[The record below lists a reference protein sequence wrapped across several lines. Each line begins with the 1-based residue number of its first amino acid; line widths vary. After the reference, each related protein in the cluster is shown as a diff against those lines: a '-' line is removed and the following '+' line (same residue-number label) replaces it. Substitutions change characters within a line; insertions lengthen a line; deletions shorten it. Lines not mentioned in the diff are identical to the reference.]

1 VDRALRTPPGDELP
15 FCQEYQSFLLGR
27 LDHGTEDTG
36 SRKLRPP
43 PQEGIDM
50 DYKDTL
56 NLPKTSFPM
65 RANLPK
71 REPDL
76 LKHWAS
82 ENIYAKILEVSRGRE
97 KYILHDGPPYANG
110 HIHLG
115 TALNKILKDMIVKS
129 KFMAGYDSDYVPGWD
144 CHGLP
149 IEHQVDKELGPKKAQ
164 MTAVQVRQHC
174 RKYAEKFIDIQREE
188 FKRLGVFG
196 TWDDPYLTMAYPY
209 QATIVRELGQFF
221 DSGAVY
227 RGKKPVYWC
236 SSCVT
241 ALAEAEVEYMD
252 ASTPSIYVRFPARD
266 DFGEKIPVLK
276 GKQVYVVIWTTTP
289 WTIPA
294 NLAIA
299 VHPDESY
306 AAVQTGDVVYIL
318 AERLVPINME
328 TFGIQDYRILATFPG
343 SVLEGLK
350 CSHPIYGRESQL
362 ILAPFVTLD
371 TGTGCVHVAPGH
383 GQEDY
388 EVGLKYNLDV
398 YAPVDDHGHF
408 TDEAE
413 FFSGKFV
420 FDANRDV
427 IAKLQETGGLMAE
440 EKMQHSYPHCWRCKK
455 EVIFRAT
462 HQWFISMERTGL
474 RRDAL
479 TAIDTVTWIPK
490 WGRDRIYGMIE
501 HRPDWC
507 ISRQRSWGI
516 PITAMRCADCDTV
529 VAPPEL
535 FEKAAGLFEER
546 GADVW
551 FDADISEL
559 APAGLACPK
568 CGSSEMVKET
578 DILDVWFDS
587 GVSWAA
593 VCEHRPNLV
602 YPCQLYLE
610 GSDQHR
616 GWFHSA
622 LLTSVGTRGKAP
634 YYGVLTHGFV
644 VDGQGKKMSKSLGNV
659 ISPEEI
665 ITKYG
670 ADILRLWVSA
680 EDYRDDIRISPEILE
695 RLSEAYRRIRNTC
708 RFLLG
713 NLADFSA
720 ETDAMPVDKLND
732 LDRLALDR
740 LNWVINRVRKA
751 YENFDFHVAF
761 HTLYN
766 YCSVDLSA
774 LYLDI
779 LKDRLYVEKSDGA
792 LRRSAQT
799 ALHQILSALVRL
811 MAPILAFTAEEVWG
825 AIGQPAGQPTSVHL
839 APFPEPIEG
848 LGFTDEERK
857 RWTTLLDV
865 RQEVSKALEEA
876 RAAKLIGSALEARV
890 LIEGPDEVVDAIESI
905 ADPEGFFIVSYLDVN
920 RTPGL
925 TEEAEVAEGLPL
937 VQVQVFRAEG
947 EKCPR
952 CWTWRSEIGSD
963 KDYPEVCPRCAGVLR
978 ESGIEITD

>member
-1 VDRALRTPPGDELP
+1 
-15 FCQEYQSFLLGR
+15 
-27 LDHGTEDTG
+27 
-36 SRKLRPP
+36 
-43 PQEGIDM
+43 M

-65 RANLPK
+65 KANLPK
-71 REPDL
+71 REPEMLDT
-76 LKHWAS
+76 WAS
-82 ENIYAKILEVSRGRE
+82 KDIYRKILETSKGRE

-149 IEHQVDKELGPKKAQ
+149 IEHQVDKELGDKKLL
-164 MTAVQVRQHC
+164 MTSVQIRQRC
-174 RKYAEKFIDIQREE
+174 RAYAEKFIDIQRGE

-196 TWDDPYLTMAYPY
+196 EWEDPYLTMAFPY
-209 QATIVRELGQFF
+209 QATIVRELGKFF
-221 DSGAVY
+221 AAGSVY

-236 SSCVT
+236 ASCVT

-252 ASTPSIYVRFPARD
+252 ASSPSIYVRFAARD
-266 DFGEKIPVLK
+266 DFSARIPEVK
-276 GKQVYVVIWTTTP
+276 GKHVYMLIWTTTP

-306 AAVQTGDVVYIL
+306 AAVEVGDDVYIL
-318 AERLVPINME
+318 AERLVAVNMDA
-328 TFGIQDYRILATFPG
+328 FGMHDYRVLATFPG
-343 SVLEGLK
+343 SLLEGLK
-350 CSHPIYGRESQL
+350 CTHPLYDRESRL

-371 TGTGCVHVAPGH
+371 TGTGAVHIAPGH

-388 EVGLKYNLDV
+388 EIGLKYGIDV
-398 YAPVDDHGHF
+398 YAPVDDHGRY

-413 FFSGKFV
+413 FFAGKFV
-420 FDANRDV
+420 FDANKDV
-427 IAKLQETGGLMAE
+427 SAKLKDEGALMAE
-440 EKMQHSYPHCWRCKK
+440 ETMQHSYPHCWRCKQP
-455 EVIFRAT
+455 VIYRAT
-462 HQWFISMERTGL
+462 YQWFISMEKTGL

-479 TAIDTVTWIPK
+479 EAIDTVRWIPR

-516 PITAMRCADCDTV
+516 PITAMRCAECDDI

-535 FEKAAGLFEER
+535 FERAARLFEEK
-546 GADVW
+546 GADAW
-551 FDADISEL
+551 FEADAQEL
-559 APAGLACPK
+559 APAGLTCPSCK
-568 CGSSEMVKET
+568 SSSLIKET

-593 VCEHRPNLV
+593 VCEKRPNLV
-602 YPCQLYLE
+602 YPTQLYLE

-622 LLTSVGTRGKAP
+622 LLTSVGTRGRAP
-634 YYGVLTHGFV
+634 YLNVLTHGFV

-659 ISPEEI
+659 IQPEEI
-665 ITKYG
+665 IKKFG
-670 ADILRLWVSA
+670 GDILRLWVSA

-713 NLADFSA
+713 NLSDFRPEEDMIPADQMR
-720 ETDAMPVDKLND
+720 E
-732 LDRLALDR
+732 LDRFALER
-740 LNWVINRVRKA
+740 LNKVIERVRKG
-751 YENFDFHVAF
+751 YEEFEFHIVF

-766 YCSVDLSA
+766 YCTVDLSS

-779 LKDRLYVEKSDGA
+779 LKDRLYVEQANGR
-792 LRRSAQT
+792 LRRSAQS
-799 ALHQILSALVRL
+799 ALHHILSTLVRL
-811 MAPILAFTAEEVWG
+811 MAPILTFTAEEVWSIFEMAG
-825 AIGQPAGQPTSVHL
+825 AKPESVHL
-839 APFPEPIEG
+839 TSFPEPISG
-848 LGFTDEERK
+848 VQLTDEQK
-857 RWTTLLDV
+857 DRWESMLAL
-865 RQEVSKALEEA
+865 RQEVSRALEEA
-876 RAAKLIGSALEARV
+876 RAAKLIGSSLEARV
-890 LIEGPDEVVDAIESI
+890 LIEAPEKFTKAISAME
-905 ADPEGFFIVSYLDVN
+905 DPEGFFIVSQLDVQII
-920 RTPGL
+920 PHVEDKAQ
-925 TEEAEVAEGLPL
+925 EEDRLAGVRVE
-937 VQVQVFRAEG
+937 VFRVEG
-947 EKCPR
+947 DKCPR
-952 CWTWRSEIGSD
+952 CWVWTDDVGSD
-963 KDYPEVCPRCAGVLR
+963 KDYPQVCQRCAGVLR
-978 ESGIEITD
+978 ESGIRIEDA